1 MTIMGFVQCVCAFFA
16 CIGFG
21 FLFNVRGRMIVTT
34 ALGGALGWLTDVVM
48 ASFIVSDIP
57 RYFAATLVI
66 SIYAEV
72 MARVDKVPVIV
83 YLIIALLPLV
93 PGSGMY
99 YTMDYWLNGDEV
111 AFVTTGSHTIM
122 IAGALALGV
131 VLVSSLVRLWKI
143 MRRQRRWRLLHPQEN
158 TPEK

>member
-1 MTIMGFVQCVCAFFA
+1 MTMTGFIQCICAFFA
-16 CIGFG
+16 CASFG
-21 FLFNVRGRMIVTT
+21 FLFNVRGRMIITT
-34 ALGGALGWLTDVVM
+34 ALGGALGWLAYVLC
-48 ASFIVSDIP
+48 SFTASDIP
-57 RYFAATLVI
+57 RYFIATLVI

-131 VLVSSLVRLWKI
+131 VLVSSMVRLWKI

>member
-1 MTIMGFVQCVCAFFA
+1 MTMTGFIQCVCAFFA
-16 CIGFG
+16 CVGFG
-21 FLFNVRGRMIVTT
+21 FLFNVRGRMIFTT
-34 ALGGALGWLTDVVM
+34 ALGGALGWLAYVLC
-48 ASFIVSDIP
+48 SFTASDIP
-57 RYFAATLVI
+57 RYFVATLVI

-99 YTMDYWLNGDEV
+99 YTMEYWLTGDEV

-122 IAGALALGV
+122 IAGALALGI
-131 VLVSSLVRLWKI
+131 VLVSSMVRLWKI
-143 MRRQRRWRLLHPQEN
+143 MRRQRRWRLLHPQGDTTDN
-158 TPEK
+158 